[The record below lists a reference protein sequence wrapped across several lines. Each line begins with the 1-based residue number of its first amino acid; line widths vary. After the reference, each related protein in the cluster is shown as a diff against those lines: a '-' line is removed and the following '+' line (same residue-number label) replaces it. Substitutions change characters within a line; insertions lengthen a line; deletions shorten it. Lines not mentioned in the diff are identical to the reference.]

1 MFEGY
6 KIIKVLRKLTNNNAQ
21 NISPQ
26 LIQDVEVS
34 VKKNF
39 YSVEEA
45 AVMILSISI
54 SSGEID
60 RNKLTENGKELVDE
74 YNKFNEIFEGNLP
87 YKDEWY
93 HEKTT
98 PNQ

>member
-34 VKKNF
+34 VKNKF
-39 YSVEEA
+39 YSIEEA
-45 AVMILSISI
+45 AALILSVSI
-54 SSGEID
+54 SLGVVD

-74 YNKFNEIFEGNLP
+74 YNKSIEDIDL
-87 YKDEWY
+87 
-93 HEKTT
+93 
-98 PNQ
+98 

>member
-6 KIIKVLRKLTNNNAQ
+6 KIIKVLKKLTNNNAQ
-21 NISPQ
+21 NISTQ

-60 RNKLTENGKELVDE
+60 SNILTERGKELVDE
-74 YNKFNEIFEGNLP
+74 YKKSSEDDSLSFL
-87 YKDEWY
+87 DE
-93 HEKTT
+93 
-98 PNQ
+98 

>member
-1 MFEGY
+1 MLSIKYGEIKMFEGY
-6 KIIKVLRKLTNNNAQ
+6 KIIKVLKKLTNNNAQ
-21 NISPQ
+21 NISTQ

-45 AVMILSISI
+45 AVMILCISI
-54 SSGEID
+54 SSGVVD

-74 YNKFNEIFEGNLP
+74 YNKSMEDDSLSFL
-87 YKDEWY
+87 DE
-93 HEKTT
+93 
-98 PNQ
+98 